1 MQVGNDS
8 TQGPTVIREDLTKGR
23 LLKEVADSRAM
34 MPVPLHSHGATNYHF
49 WTGLPETAPVYAV
62 DYTLWYEPYFVINIS
77 SWPGVNEPFLFD
89 ENFYFGGGDKAQLS
103 YEIAALGYTFNVH
116 PAIFLVHVPQTLL
129 KSQAC
134 NSHALSA
141 DFCDAFEDARRHT
154 SIPRVLDLDWYILAR
169 FMMRLPAW
177 SVSTPLPAVL
187 CFQPPLT
194 CLRHLPLSTVG
205 NLILENFRNSI
216 LSRVTDVVS
225 RLQPQLAEV
234 NTNVKSS
241 EGCVPYSGTEK
252 TTKEL
257 DGKVWCTSREDAA
270 PETVRADLWDA
281 CFGGYACEGR
291 YVQGGD
297 RNGRDDMIVVDKR
310 LLEGLNPGSMD
321 LTGGYLRTPLHFKHE
336 ILQNND
342 TLKLTPLSAAH
353 VRCFEK
359 EGDDY
364 RQGLV
369 TDCDDRREA
378 VDSVHE
384 ANSNELAFT
393 FGPYESAQ
401 HGEGDVGVGEVE
413 ETVDNG
419 AKEKEERYRSSW
431 NASATDQ
438 VGKQALVRCQLVTF
452 VFSARGILKSKVQR
466 DLWVSFWV
474 SDSPSRLP
482 IPHVL
487 RVWCKST

>member
-1 MQVGNDS
+1 MGS
-8 TQGPTVIREDLTKGR
+8 
-23 LLKEVADSRAM
+23 
-34 MPVPLHSHGATNYHF
+34 
-49 WTGLPETAPVYAV
+49 
-62 DYTLWYEPYFVINIS
+62 
-77 SWPGVNEPFLFD
+77 
-89 ENFYFGGGDKAQLS
+89 
-103 YEIAALGYTFNVH
+103 
-116 PAIFLVHVPQTLL
+116 
-129 KSQAC
+129 
-134 NSHALSA
+134 
-141 DFCDAFEDARRHT
+141 
-154 SIPRVLDLDWYILAR
+154 LDTI
-169 FMMRLPAW
+169 
-177 SVSTPLPAVL
+177 
-187 CFQPPLT
+187 Q
-194 CLRHLPLSTVG
+194 
-205 NLILENFRNSI
+205 
-216 LSRVTDVVS
+216 SRVTDVVR
-225 RLQPQLAEV
+225 RLQPHLAEA
-234 NTNVKSS
+234 TA
-241 EGCVPYSGTEK
+241 GCVPNNSRTE
-252 TTKEL
+252 TKEL
-257 DGKVWCTSREDAA
+257 LHGKVWCTSREDAA

-297 RNGRDDMIVVDKR
+297 RNGRDGMIVVDKR

-321 LTGGYLRTPLHFKHE
+321 LTDGYLRTPLHFKHE
-336 ILQNND
+336 ILQNNG
-342 TLKLTPLSAAH
+342 TLQLTPLSAAH

-359 EGDDY
+359 EGYDY

-369 TDCDDRREA
+369 KDCDDRREV

-413 ETVDNG
+413 EAVDNG